1 MKTCCI
7 CLQKDSNRFVKVKV
21 QTILKDQLLLI
32 IRYSRKMMWK
42 ITKFKEFMISLRSKM
57 ELKMLESNSKE
68 NLGETFQVYLPPKNV
83 NRCLKKFYKDLAP
96 FMGRKG

>member
-1 MKTCCI
+1 
-7 CLQKDSNRFVKVKV
+7 
-21 QTILKDQLLLI
+21 
-32 IRYSRKMMWK
+32 
-42 ITKFKEFMISLRSKM
+42 M